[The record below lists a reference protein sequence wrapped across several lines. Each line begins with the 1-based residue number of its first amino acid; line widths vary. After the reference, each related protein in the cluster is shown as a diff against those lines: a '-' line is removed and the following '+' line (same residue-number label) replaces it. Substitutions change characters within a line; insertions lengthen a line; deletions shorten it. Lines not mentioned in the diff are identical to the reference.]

1 MNINK
6 NELENYL
13 IAVEREAC
21 TNSFYEF
28 FISFWDTI
36 CQEELKLNWHIKY
49 ICDELQEIT
58 PFLVNRLKKP
68 YDLIFNVPPGSTKT
82 TIVLQAFPAWLWTQD
97 DSLRV
102 ISSSFSA
109 TLSSK
114 SSAKTRDILDS
125 HKYKIL
131 FPNVK
136 LRSEAKS
143 DYATVNNGTRIATST
158 GGSITGDHA
167 HIKLMDDLQ
176 EIAKAGSVAQRQQAI
191 EHMKT
196 LFTREVEKGNSI
208 NVLIMQRLH
217 ELDCTAYLLGLGRK
231 VKHICLPAELSE
243 RVSPPELKENYVN
256 GLLDPV
262 RMSREILDQKKT
274 ELGTYG
280 YQSQF
285 MQEPTPPEGGL
296 IKRNWFRVMPSNQ
309 FLRETSVFNFFIDT
323 AYEEKKRIRKDGE
336 ATNDPTGL
344 LCTVEQNGVVYLW
357 DYREVYL
364 EITDLTEFIEK
375 WALGNFYDMRSLVM
389 IEPKA
394 SGKSTV
400 QTLRKYT
407 KLNVTEITGGKDS
420 KETELTNAAPTIQS
434 GRFCL
439 IEAPWNVLF
448 LDRVCGFPNAA
459 HDEAVDLLCYAKKFY
474 FEFNQAAADEAYKQA
489 ENYL

>member
-1 MNINK
+1 MNISK
-6 NELENYL
+6 ISETL

-21 TNSFYEF
+21 TNRFYEF
-28 FISFWDTI
+28 FLSFWDI
-36 CQEELKLNWHIKY
+36 IVQEKLQLNWHIEY
-49 ICDELQEIT
+49 ICDELQALE
-58 PFLVNRLKKP
+58 PYLSGRLAKP
-68 YDLIFNVPPGSTKT
+68 YDMIINVPPGSTKT
-82 TIVLQAFPAWLWTQD
+82 TMVLQAFPAWLWAKD
-97 DSLRV
+97 PSLRI

-114 SSAKTRDILDS
+114 SSGKTRDILDS
-125 HKYKIL
+125 PKFKLL
-131 FPNVK
+131 FPHVV
-136 LRSEAKS
+136 LRSDARS
-143 DYATVNNGTRIATST
+143 DYTTSKNGSRVATST
-158 GGSITGDHA
+158 TGGITGDHA

-176 EIAKAGSVAQRQQAI
+176 EISKAASVAHREQAI
-191 EHMKT
+191 NHMKT
-196 LFTREVEKGNSI
+196 LFTREVQKGNSI

-217 ELDCTAYLLGLGRK
+217 ELDCTSYLLGLGRK
-231 VKHICLPAELSE
+231 VKHICLPAEESDKI
-243 RVSPPELKENYVN
+243 SPPELRDRYID

-285 MQEPTPPEGGL
+285 MQEPTPPEGGI

-309 FLRETSVFNFFIDT
+309 FLRETSIFNFFIDT
-323 AYEEKKRIRKDGE
+323 AYEEKKNIRKDGE

-344 LCTVEQNGVVYLW
+344 LCTVEQRGVIYLW
-357 DYREVYL
+357 DYREMYL
-364 EITDLTEFIEK
+364 EITELTPFIEK
-375 WALGNFYDMRSLVM
+375 WARSMFYDDRSLVM

-400 QTLRKYT
+400 QTLRTYT

-420 KETELTNAAPTIQS
+420 KETELTNAAPAIQS

-439 IEAPWNVLF
+439 IEGPWNQLF
-448 LDRVCGFPNAA
+448 LDRVCGFPRAA

-474 FEFNQAAADEAYKQA
+474 LGGNAEASDEAYEKA
-489 ENYL
+489 NAYL